1 MRALRPHRRTHEH
14 FEVRLK
20 PDTTEPA
27 KRDSMKKLLIV
38 AVLALTALPLHA
50 AEEAEALSP
59 FAGNLGNAIW
69 TLAIFVIVVIVL
81 GKFAWGPVL
90 GLLQQREE
98 FIHKA
103 LADAKRDRDDAEAR
117 LKEYAAKLQ
126 AAHAEAATIVE
137 DARRDA
143 ERLREEIRQRAKS
156 DADKAVANAE
166 RQIQLQ
172 TNSAMEQIR
181 REAVDLSVMIASKI
195 IQRNLSREDNER
207 LIDDAIRQVEG
218 RAN

>member
-1 MRALRPHRRTHEH
+1 
-14 FEVRLK
+14 
-20 PDTTEPA
+20 
-27 KRDSMKKLLIV
+27 MKKLLII
-38 AVLALTALPLHA
+38 AFLALTALPIHA

-98 FIHKA
+98 FIHRA
-103 LADAKRDRDDAEAR
+103 LAEAR

-126 AAHAEAATIVE
+126 SAHAEAATLVE
-137 DARRDA
+137 EARRDA

-156 DADKAVANAE
+156 DAEKLIAGAE

-172 TNSAMEQIR
+172 TNRALEQIR

-195 IQRNLSREDNER
+195 IQRNLTKEDNER
-207 LIDDAIRQVEG
+207 LIDEAMKQVEG
-218 RAN
+218 RQN